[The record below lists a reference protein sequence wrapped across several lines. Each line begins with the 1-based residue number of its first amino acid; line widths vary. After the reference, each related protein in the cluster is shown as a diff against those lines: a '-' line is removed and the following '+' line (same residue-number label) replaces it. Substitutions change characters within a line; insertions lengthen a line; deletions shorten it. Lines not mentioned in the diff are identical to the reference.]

1 MSDSQLQV
9 VLAQIDPIVGDV
21 AGNTRKVL
29 AATQQAKQDYAAEL
43 VVFPELCLTGYPPE
57 DLLLRP
63 GLLKRV
69 NKALTTLCQQIE
81 DISIIVGHPVGEVG
95 KELFNAASVIQN
107 HQIIAQYL
115 KQKLPNY
122 GVFDEKRYFI
132 EGAEATIFA
141 VNQIKIGLTICEDI
155 WFVEPAAQAVD
166 AGAEVIINLNASP
179 FKQNK
184 IQLREAEVSKRA
196 RENNVPVLYVNQIGG
211 QDELVFD
218 GASFAVNALGEK
230 SVQASQ
236 FVTALVPVQL
246 RKTAQAVAIDGVKQP
261 LMGELETVYHAL
273 LCGLR
278 DYVDKNR
285 FPGVVIGLSG
295 GIDSALTLALAV
307 DALGPDRVQAV
318 MMPSRYT
325 SQISLDDAAEMAQIL
340 GVQYR
345 VIGIENLFQAFLHEL
360 EEVFAGT
367 EADTTEENI
376 QARCRGMLLMAI
388 SNKTGAMVLST
399 GNKSEMAVGYSTLY
413 GDMAGGFSPLKDVY
427 KTLVYKLA
435 KYRNSLSRI
444 IPERIITR
452 PPSAELSADQLDQD
466 SLPAYD
472 VLDDIL
478 EAYIANDNCFEDLVA
493 SGFDAE
499 VVAQVIKMVDRSE
512 YKRRQAPRDSHHRP
526 GVWQRSPLSDNIRLY
541 RNVNY
546 RVGNQMKKIE
556 AIIKPFKLDDVR
568 EALSDIGVTGMTVS
582 EVKGFGRQKG
592 HTELYRGAEYV
603 VDFLPKVKME
613 IVLADAQVDAC
624 IEAITK
630 AAHTGRIGD
639 GKIFVSP
646 LERAIRIRTGEDGEA
661 AI

>member
-29 AATQQAKQDYAAEL
+29 AATQQAKQDYAADL

-81 DISIIVGHPVGEVG
+81 DISIIVGHPVGDVG

-246 RKTAQAVAIDGVKQP
+246 RKTAQAVVIDGVKQP

-512 YKRRQAPRDSHHRP
+512 YKRRQAPP
-526 GVWQRSPLSDNIRLY
+526 GIR
-541 RNVNY
+541 
-546 RVGNQMKKIE
+546 I
-556 AIIKPFKLDDVR
+556 
-568 EALSDIGVTGMTVS
+568 TGRA
-582 EVKGFGRQKG
+582 FGRDRRYPITSG
-592 HTELYRGAEYV
+592 YTV
-603 VDFLPKVKME
+603 TST
-613 IVLADAQVDAC
+613 
-624 IEAITK
+624 IE
-630 AAHTGRIGD
+630 
-639 GKIFVSP
+639 
-646 LERAIRIRTGEDGEA
+646 
-661 AI
+661 